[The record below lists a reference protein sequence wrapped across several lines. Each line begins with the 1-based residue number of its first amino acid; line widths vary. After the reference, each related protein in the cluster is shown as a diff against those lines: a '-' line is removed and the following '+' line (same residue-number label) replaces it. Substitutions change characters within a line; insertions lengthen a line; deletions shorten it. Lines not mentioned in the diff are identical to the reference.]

1 MNRTPELK
9 VLITAV
15 ALAATLAGW
24 AAFANQEEMPTTT
37 TMPAETPAL
46 VVEGQA
52 PALRSVS
59 APARPVSAPQPVTTT
74 RSSR

>member
-1 MNRTPELK
+1 MNRTPEWK
-9 VLITAV
+9 VLITAA

-24 AAFANQEEMPTTT
+24 SAFANQEEIAATT
-37 TMPAETPAL
+37 TMTTERPAL

-59 APARPVSAPQPVTTT
+59 APVRSVSAPQPVTTT